1 MDPLT
6 QLRTSLAA
14 HYEIEREIG
23 AGGMATVYLA
33 RDLRH
38 DRHVALKVL
47 KPDLG
52 AVLGVER
59 FLSEIKV
66 TANLQHPN
74 LLPLFDSGEAE
85 GLLYYVMP
93 YVEGE
98 SLRSRLD
105 REKQLPIDEAI
116 RISVAIANALE
127 YAHAHGV
134 IHRDLKPENILL
146 QSGQPVIA
154 DFGIALAVSNAGGNR
169 ITQTGLSLGTPAYM
183 SPEQATGDRVIDARS
198 DIYSLGA
205 MTYEMLTGEPPHTGS
220 TSQAVIARMLTEKP
234 RPIRTTRAA
243 VPEYVE
249 ATVQRALEKLP
260 ADRFSSVRQY
270 AEGLQGRGDFS
281 APSSFATARLP
292 AARKPRAW
300 ADRFKDPLVVSLAVL
315 SLILIGVASLR
326 GRDETDT
333 SLPVRYVLSTPDSAR
348 AEANAPWPGAI
359 STDGST
365 IVYYGRSPEGATL
378 YAQRTDQLD
387 ARAIPGTVGALQPIF
402 SPDGQWVAFQLAGK
416 QKKVRLDGSAPIN
429 VADAGSQ
436 NGADWTTRDE
446 MVFGAELNFHG
457 LSRVSASGGRL
468 QEFTRPDT
476 SKGETDHLWPIALP
490 DAKTVVF
497 TIWSGSLA
505 SAKLATASLEGGDV
519 VPLDLLGVRP
529 LAVIGRILV
538 YVQSDG
544 AVMAVTLDRSG
555 RHAAGAPT
563 PVLDPIEVRQGLNGN
578 SEIFVSKG
586 GALLTSRGGTNT
598 RLAWIARDG
607 SVTPLSSE
615 TRQFGTPRLSP
626 DGSRVAVAIR
636 EAGKSAIWIY
646 EIATGTFS
654 RLSSPEAAISPSWTP
669 DGNSVVY
676 TALSNEKRYAV
687 WRQNADG
694 GSPAEKLFDAL
705 GFTIQSVVAPDGR
718 SVLYVGYA
726 NNNWRLFRVALD
738 SPTVATQVV
747 ENVTAAVAP
756 AFSPDGK
763 WVMFTSV
770 EESGQSEVYVRSYP
784 DLASRV
790 QVSAGGGV
798 NRGWT
803 PDGSRV
809 YYGIGG
815 GALLSATLATTP
827 RLRVVARDT
836 VFKTPPVLAGSGP
849 ARPEEVAR
857 DGRFLGLVTNRND
870 YQLVIVPNW
879 LPELKKRLAGAH

>member
-1 MDPLT
+1 VDPLS

-66 TANLQHPN
+66 TANLQHPH

-93 YVEGE
+93 FVEGE

-116 RISVAIANALE
+116 RMSVAIANALE
-127 YAHAHGV
+127 YAHSHGV

-205 MTYEMLTGEPPHTGS
+205 ITYEMLTGDPPHTGS

-243 VPEYVE
+243 VPEHVE

-260 ADRFSSVRQY
+260 ADRFSNVREY
-270 AEGLQGRGDFS
+270 AEGLQGRGDFT
-281 APSSFATARLP
+281 AASSFATTRL
-292 AARKPRAW
+292 ASVRKPSAW
-300 ADRFKDPLVVSLAVL
+300 VDRFKDPLVLSLAVL
-315 SLILIGVASLR
+315 SLALIGVAAMR
-326 GRDETDT
+326 GRTVT
-333 SLPVRYVLSTPDSAR
+333 APTLPVRFVLSTPDSAR
-348 AEANAPWPGAI
+348 AVINTPWPGAI
-359 STDGST
+359 SADGRT
-365 IVYYGRSPEGATL
+365 LVYFGRSPEGPTL
-378 YAQRTDQLD
+378 YAQHTDQLD
-387 ARAIPGTVGALQPIF
+387 ARVIPGTVGAAQPIF
-402 SPDGQWVAFQLAGK
+402 SPNGEWVAFELGGK
-416 QKKVRLDGSAPIN
+416 LKKVRLDGSAPIN
-429 VADAGSQ
+429 VADASSQ
-436 NGADWTTRDE
+436 NGVDWTTSDE
-446 MVFGAELNFHG
+446 IVFGAELNFHG
-457 LSRVSASGGRL
+457 LSRVSASGGSLR
-468 QEFTRPDT
+468 EFTRPDT
-476 SKGETDHLWPIALP
+476 TKGETDHLWPIALP

-497 TIWSGSLA
+497 TVWSGSLP
-505 SAKLATASLEGGDV
+505 SAKLATASLDGAV

-529 LAVIGRILV
+529 LAVIDRMLV

-555 RHAAGAPT
+555 RHAAGSPT
-563 PVLDPIEVRQGLNGN
+563 PVLDPVEVRQGLNGN

-598 RLAWIARDG
+598 RLAWITRDG
-607 SVTPLSSE
+607 KITPLSSE
-615 TRQFGTPRLSP
+615 TRQFGPPRLSP
-626 DGSRVAVAIR
+626 DGSRIAVAIR

-654 RLSSPEAAISPSWTP
+654 RLSSPEAATSPSWTP

-676 TALSNEKRYAV
+676 TALSTEKRYAV

-694 GSPAEKLFDAL
+694 GTPAEKLFDAM
-705 GFTIQSVVAPDGR
+705 GFTLQSVVAPDGR
-718 SVLYVGYA
+718 SVIYDGYA
-726 NNNWRLFRVALD
+726 NNDWLLFRVALD
-738 SPTVATQVV
+738 SPTVARQVV
-747 ENVTAAVAP
+747 DRVLPTSPP

-763 WVMFTSV
+763 WMLITNV

-784 DLASRV
+784 DPSARV
-790 QVSAGGGV
+790 QVSAGGGEGRV
-798 NRGWT
+798 WA

-815 GALLSATLATTP
+815 GALISATLATTP
-827 RLRVVARDT
+827 RLHVVSRDT
-836 VFKTPPVLAGSGP
+836 VFKTPPVLPGSGP
-849 ARPEEVAR
+849 ATPFDVTR
-857 DGRFLGLVTNRND
+857 DGRFLGLVINRND
-870 YQLVIVPNW
+870 YELVIVPNW